1 MQHLALAHRY
11 VPWRAQHVAYEI
23 LRAEVGGLA
32 RIFPHVA
39 ERVSYADLHALA
51 GTNNCGF
58 TTRFPHYAYFPLD
71 KVKHVVFGRCFAH
84 ITYKFMC
91 AYLLFSYVCTLVH
104 FTFASPSF
112 FSMCSQTPGGRDACG
127 GHYWATDAH
136 LSGGAYLHFSELLVG
151 LAGIAAGPLPPSE
164 EKGASTPAPD
174 AISSSS
180 GRGAQRLCDAKP
192 FVPPPDAEAFS
203 ETSGPAGENLMTRPL
218 SVQNPFT
225 GKAFGS
231 PTPPGGRTKAYW
243 DVKDAENHMK
253 GKS

>member
-112 FSMCSQTPGGRDACG
+112 FSMCSQTPSAAAVEEELSAC
-127 GHYWATDAH
+127 AMPN
-136 LSGGAYLHFSELLVG
+136 LLCRRPMLKRSVKRVG
-151 LAGIAAGPLPPSE
+151 PQ
-164 EKGASTPAPD
+164 EKT
-174 AISSSS
+174 
-180 GRGAQRLCDAKP
+180 
-192 FVPPPDAEAFS
+192 
-203 ETSGPAGENLMTRPL
+203 
-218 SVQNPFT
+218 
-225 GKAFGS
+225 
-231 PTPPGGRTKAYW
+231 
-243 DVKDAENHMK
+243 
-253 GKS
+253 